1 MNPEVIIPT
10 FDDFLAERNVVFE
23 CVAIGA
29 SVLGLLGIIDRHT
42 RDVDVLDPELPGE
55 ILDLAKSFAE
65 RCREEGVPLA
75 NDWLNNGPMS
85 LRNDLPPDCLALA
98 PTEEEIG
105 EITPW
110 LEERDTNPDW
120 PEHVRDV
127 LRDLRERLGYGI

>member
-10 FDDFLAERNVVFE
+10 FDDFLAERNVSFE

-65 RCREEGVPLA
+65 RCREEGLPLA
-75 NDWLNNGPMS
+75 NDWLNNGPM
-85 LRNDLPPDCLALA
+85 
-98 PTEEEIG
+98 
-105 EITPW
+105 
-110 LEERDTNPDW
+110 W
-120 PEHVRDV
+120 P
-127 LRDLRERLGYGI
+127 